1 MANEIEK
8 ILKDAAT
15 RVAKYINDVATM
27 QVETKYVLVD
37 KDGSVSFDQAKPI
50 AQTIVKLD
58 GDSQSI
64 IPVRLN
70 EAGGLEVDTA
80 LFDVHRQNVGA
91 TTDYRARVLNSLL
104 STFMQR

>member
-1 MANEIEK
+1 MANEIENA
-8 ILKDAAT
+8 LKNAVTRVVKYVDDAAS
-15 RVAKYINDVATM
+15 M
-27 QVETKYVLVD
+27 QVETKYVLVG

-64 IPVRLN
+64 IPMRLN
-70 EAGGLEVDTA
+70 EAGGLEVDAA
-80 LFDVHRQNVGA
+80 LFEVHRQNVTA

-104 STFMQR
+104 STLMQR

>member
-1 MANEIEK
+1 MANEIENA
-8 ILKDAAT
+8 LKNAVT
-15 RVAKYINDVATM
+15 RVVKYVDDAATM

-37 KDGSVSFDQAKPI
+37 KDGSVSFEQAKPI
-50 AQTIVKLD
+50 AQTTVKLD

-64 IPVRLN
+64 IPMRLN

-80 LFDVHRQNVGA
+80 LYDVHKQNVAA

-104 STFMQR
+104 STLIQR

>member
-1 MANEIEK
+1 MANEIENV
-8 ILKDAAT
+8 LKNAAT
-15 RVAKYINDVATM
+15 RVAKYVNDAATM

-37 KDGSVSFDQAKPI
+37 KDGSVSFDEAKPI

-64 IPVRLN
+64 IPMRLN
-70 EAGGLEVDTA
+70 EAGGLEVDTS
-80 LFDVHRQNVGA
+80 LYDVHRQNVTA

-104 STFMQR
+104 STLMQR

>member
-1 MANEIEK
+1 MANEIENV
-8 ILKDAAT
+8 LKNAAT
-15 RVAKYINDVATM
+15 RVAKYVDDAATM

-58 GDSQSI
+58 GDSLSI
-64 IPVRLN
+64 IPMRLN
-70 EAGGLEVDTA
+70 EAGRLEVDTA
-80 LFDVHRQNVGA
+80 LFDVHTQNVTA

-104 STFMQR
+104 STLIQR

>member
-1 MANEIEK
+1 MANEIEN
-8 ILKDAAT
+8 ILKNAAT
-15 RVAKYINDVATM
+15 RVAKYVNDAATM

-80 LFDVHRQNVGA
+80 LYDVHSQNVTA

-104 STFMQR
+104 STLMQR